1 MPNLTTWK
9 KSIGTIRYEYH
20 NIIKT
25 VIEGGVAGGV
35 FRKTDADLMV
45 RLLINSMLSIV
56 YTSRPSAS
64 EEKMLDETINIF
76 LHGIMNDGGE
86 KNEPLYPIFGV

>member
-1 MPNLTTWK
+1 M
-9 KSIGTIRYEYH
+9 
-20 NIIKT
+20 
-25 VIEGGVAGGV
+25 IEGGVAKGV

-64 EEKMLDETINIF
+64 EEKDA
-76 LHGIMNDGGE
+76 G
-86 KNEPLYPIFGV
+86 

>member
-1 MPNLTTWK
+1 MWLHAESDYLEEEYQK
-9 KSIGTIRYEYH
+9 RLKTIRYEYH

-25 VIEGGVAGGV
+25 VIESGVAGGV

-86 KNEPLYPIFGV
+86 LL